1 MTTDPIICRHIG
13 RSTWQGPASAAPRL
27 EDRMTHDPEAAERLA
42 ERLDRTPLRDMS
54 DLPEEAAALIRAQ
67 AAEIDELRLLSDE
80 ADFIRHEGGS
90 ESVAAMEEAMRDTV
104 LPLLRRN
111 AEDLLRCVAV
121 GADPATISGSDWRD
135 IADDLEAVL
144 TVERFLGR
152 PDDEYGR
159 VLDPVL
165 DAASWREHT

>member
-1 MTTDPIICRHIG
+1 MVTDAGDASIWCR
-13 RSTWQGPASAAPRL
+13 
-27 EDRMTHDPEAAERLA
+27 EEAERITDHA
-42 ERLDRTPLRDMS
+42 QTVI
-54 DLPEEAAALIRAQ
+54 DLN
-67 AAEIDELRLLSDE
+67 ELRLLSDE
-80 ADFIRHEGGS
+80 ADFIRHEGGV

-144 TVERFLGR
+144 TVERFVGR

>member
-1 MTTDPIICRHIG
+1 MSRPIETRVHDLLTWLEKQRLAHADMVTDAGDASIWCR
-13 RSTWQGPASAAPRL
+13 
-27 EDRMTHDPEAAERLA
+27 EEAERIA
-42 ERLDRTPLRDMS
+42 DHAQTVI
-54 DLPEEAAALIRAQ
+54 DLN
-67 AAEIDELRLLSDE
+67 ELRLLSDE

-144 TVERFLGR
+144 TVERFVGR

>member
-1 MTTDPIICRHIG
+1 MPKLLAPHGKGDARMSRPIERRVHDLLTWLEKQRLAHADMVTDAGDASIWCR
-13 RSTWQGPASAAPRL
+13 
-27 EDRMTHDPEAAERLA
+27 EEAERITDHA
-42 ERLDRTPLRDMS
+42 QTVI
-54 DLPEEAAALIRAQ
+54 DLN
-67 AAEIDELRLLSDE
+67 ELRLLSDE
-80 ADFIRHEGGS
+80 ADFIRHEGGA

-144 TVERFLGR
+144 TVERFVGR